1 MLQKLETQ
9 YAYIYEKSLK
19 KSIWMRLH
27 LWKLIEIHKNMQN
40 IPNSCR
46 VLPSKLKSKM
56 FVSFYVVFAFCSQ
69 FYSIQ
74 KIFIVKFRIFSCIF
88 YSIASFSYPSK
99 IPALQS
105 PTGKLK
111 GRITT

>member
-1 MLQKLETQ
+1 MYSNQLMES
-9 YAYIYEKSLK
+9 A
-19 KSIWMRLH
+19 
-27 LWKLIEIHKNMQN
+27 N
-40 IPNSCR
+40 R

-105 PTGKLK
+105 PTGKLQ
-111 GRITT
+111 GRITTLGDPCSHNRE